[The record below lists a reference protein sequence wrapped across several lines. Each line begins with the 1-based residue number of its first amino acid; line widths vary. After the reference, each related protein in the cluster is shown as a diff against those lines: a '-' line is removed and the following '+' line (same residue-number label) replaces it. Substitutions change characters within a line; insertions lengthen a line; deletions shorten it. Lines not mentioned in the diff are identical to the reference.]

1 MHEFDRFRRVQ
12 LRDIWPHEVRD
23 FTPWLAENLIFLA
36 EDLNM
41 DLELEAT
48 EKRVGDFRADIVC
61 RNRTDNSRVI
71 IENQLEKSNHPH
83 LGKVLTYAAGLDAA
97 TIIWIAEKFRPES
110 KEKYISLSKSDT
122 DPTDETDWQ
131 NQHEWLAAKI
141 EKFNEVFRP
150 RIKALNAADWE
161 PPEDEDEV

>member
-12 LRDIWPHEVRD
+12 LRDIWPHEARD

-48 EKRVGDFRADIVC
+48 EKCVGDFRADIVC
-61 RNRTDNSRVI
+61 RNRVDNSRVI

-97 TIIWIAEKFRPES
+97 TIIWIAEKFRPEHRDV
-110 KEKYISLSKSDT
+110 L
-122 DPTDETDWQ
+122 
-131 NQHEWLAAKI
+131 NWLNRNTSTALQFWGVEIAVI
-141 EKFNEVFRP
+141 QIGDSPYAPKFTIATEIN
-150 RIKALNAADWE
+150 K
-161 PPEDEDEV
+161 